1 MKEMKLAPSVF
12 AANLANLKEQLTVLE
27 NNHVE
32 LLHVDVMDGHFVEKM
47 AFGPDHV
54 KMLKEITNLPL
65 DVHLM
70 IEKPENKLDAVI
82 EAGADI
88 ITVHQESTTR
98 LYSCI
103 EKIKKHG
110 LKAGVVLSPGTSEAG
125 IEYVLDKIDMVLLM
139 TINPGEAGQGFHED
153 MLNKIERVKKLIGD
167 RPVDI
172 EVDGGIDNTNIGLC
186 KKAGANVFVSGGYMF
201 KNDIAANIQTLRNIL
216 KEEN

>member
-12 AANLANLKEQLTVLE
+12 AANLANLKEQLTVLK

>member
-54 KMLKEITNLPL
+54 KMLKQITNLPL